1 MRGGRFTYR
10 EGWRLGNLSS
20 LVEYNTQGERMMEGE
35 RERERHEER
44 MMERKEM
51 VGEGKRGRQ
60 VFFFLWN

>member
-1 MRGGRFTYR
+1 
-10 EGWRLGNLSS
+10 